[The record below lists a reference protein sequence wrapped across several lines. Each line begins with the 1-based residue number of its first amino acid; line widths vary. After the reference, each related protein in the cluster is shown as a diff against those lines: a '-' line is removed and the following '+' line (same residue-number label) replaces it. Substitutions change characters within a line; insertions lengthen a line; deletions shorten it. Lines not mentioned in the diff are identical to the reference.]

1 MPFGALPNAGDS
13 FAIDV
18 AGMPL
23 VFVRGQEGEL
33 NGFVNACRHRGAR
46 LKPPGASNQRAL
58 ICPYHSWTYGLDG
71 TLRGRPS
78 AEDFPHAPASDCS
91 LARVPVAEALGF
103 VWAIPVWWRT
113 AKSARIDIDDW
124 LGRFGADLRSWG
136 YDSWVP
142 FHQHAFDNAANWK
155 IPFEANLETYHF
167 QYAHRNSIA
176 ALFYDNLL
184 MADHDRQHQRLFLP
198 KRSIERPARHAHAG
212 MAGGA
217 ALEHHYYFFPATFIL
232 HEGDHANAFTVL
244 PESPGRSR
252 VIASTLVPE
261 LPKTEKSV
269 NYWRK
274 NVESFWGALDED
286 FALGVS
292 AQSTLRERC
301 ASVAVLRRDRVV
313 LGQVPGGRGSG
324 TREVAPQ
331 AAAFAAIA
339 ACAVGFGV
347 GSAPILRSVLRSV
360 WLKGSGFPSTLQHRF
375 KLVRPARRRRGWSL
389 RCCSGSVLNAC
400 SRNGLATMPLVSPPR
415 TRFEPQAARR
425 RLRVPRGHGREP
437 ARDRQRL
444 DQRARGGL
452 YSQ

>member
-1 MPFGALPNAGDS
+1 MQHEEQIALIRRALALIETGGSERGEPGVSPVTRYLDPERHEREVERIFRRYPLALCPSASLPNAGDS

-23 VFVRGQEGEL
+23 MFVRGQEGEL

-78 AEDFPHAPASDCS
+78 VEDFPHAPASDCG

-103 VWAIPVWWRT
+103 VWAIPRVV
-113 AKSARIDIDDW
+113 ANGESARIDIDNW

-198 KRSIERPARHAHAG
+198 KRSIESLRGTPTQAWQVGPHSNII
-212 MAGGA
+212 
-217 ALEHHYYFFPATFIL
+217 YYFFPATFIL

-252 VIASTLVPE
+252 VIASTLVPG

-292 AQSTLRERC
+292 AQSTL
-301 ASVAVLRRDRVV
+301 ASGA
-313 LGQVPGGRGSG
+313 
-324 TREVAPQ
+324 Q
-331 AAAFAAIA
+331 ASLYFGATEWCSAKFQADVEAA
-339 ACAVGFGV
+339 
-347 GSAPILRSVLRSV
+347 
-360 WLKGSGFPSTLQHRF
+360 
-375 KLVRPARRRRGWSL
+375 
-389 RCCSGSVLNAC
+389 
-400 SRNGLATMPLVSPPR
+400 LAK
-415 TRFEPQAARR
+415 
-425 RLRVPRGHGREP
+425 
-437 ARDRQRL
+437 
-444 DQRARGGL
+444 
-452 YSQ
+452 

>member
-1 MPFGALPNAGDS
+1 
-13 FAIDV
+13 V

-78 AEDFPHAPASDCS
+78 VEDFPHAPASDCG

-103 VWAIPVWWRT
+103 VWAIPRVV
-113 AKSARIDIDDW
+113 ANGESARIDIDNW

-198 KRSIERPARHAHAG
+198 KRSIEGLRGTPTQAWQVGPHSNII
-212 MAGGA
+212 
-217 ALEHHYYFFPATFIL
+217 YYFFPATFIL

-292 AQSTLRERC
+292 AQSTL
-301 ASVAVLRRDRVV
+301 ASGAQASLYF
-313 LGQVPGGRGSG
+313 G
-324 TREVAPQ
+324 TTEWCSAKFHADVE
-331 AAAFAAIA
+331 AA
-339 ACAVGFGV
+339 
-347 GSAPILRSVLRSV
+347 
-360 WLKGSGFPSTLQHRF
+360 
-375 KLVRPARRRRGWSL
+375 
-389 RCCSGSVLNAC
+389 
-400 SRNGLATMPLVSPPR
+400 LAK
-415 TRFEPQAARR
+415 
-425 RLRVPRGHGREP
+425 
-437 ARDRQRL
+437 
-444 DQRARGGL
+444 
-452 YSQ
+452 

>member
-1 MPFGALPNAGDS
+1 MQHEEQIALIRRALALIETGGSERGEPGVSPVTRYLDPERHEREIERIFRRYPLALCPSASLPNAGDS

-78 AEDFPHAPASDCS
+78 AEDFPHAPASDCG

-103 VWAIPVWWRT
+103 VWAIPRVV
-113 AKSARIDIDDW
+113 ANGESARIDIDNW

-198 KRSIERPARHAHAG
+198 KRSIESLRGTPTQAWQVGPHSNII
-212 MAGGA
+212 
-217 ALEHHYYFFPATFIL
+217 YYFFPATFIL
-232 HEGDHANAFTVL
+232 HEGDHANAFSVL

-274 NVESFWGALDED
+274 NVESFWGALNED

-292 AQSTLRERC
+292 AQSTL
-301 ASVAVLRRDRVV
+301 ASGA
-313 LGQVPGGRGSG
+313 
-324 TREVAPQ
+324 Q
-331 AAAFAAIA
+331 ASLYFGATEWCSAKFHADVEAA
-339 ACAVGFGV
+339 
-347 GSAPILRSVLRSV
+347 
-360 WLKGSGFPSTLQHRF
+360 
-375 KLVRPARRRRGWSL
+375 
-389 RCCSGSVLNAC
+389 
-400 SRNGLATMPLVSPPR
+400 LAK
-415 TRFEPQAARR
+415 
-425 RLRVPRGHGREP
+425 
-437 ARDRQRL
+437 
-444 DQRARGGL
+444 
-452 YSQ
+452 

>member
-1 MPFGALPNAGDS
+1 MQHEEQIALIRRALALIETGGSERGEPGVSPVTRYLDPERHEREIERIFRRYPLALCPSASLPNAGDS

-23 VFVRGQEGEL
+23 VFVRGQEGKL

-78 AEDFPHAPASDCS
+78 AEDFPHAPASECS

-103 VWAIPVWWRT
+103 VWAIPRVV
-113 AKSARIDIDDW
+113 ANGESARIDIDNW

-198 KRSIERPARHAHAG
+198 KRSIEGLRGTPTQAWQVGPHSNII
-212 MAGGA
+212 
-217 ALEHHYYFFPATFIL
+217 YYFFPATFIL

-292 AQSTLRERC
+292 AQSTL
-301 ASVAVLRRDRVV
+301 ASGAQQSLYFGATEWCSAKFHADV
-313 LGQVPGGRGSG
+313 
-324 TREVAPQ
+324 E
-331 AAAFAAIA
+331 AA
-339 ACAVGFGV
+339 
-347 GSAPILRSVLRSV
+347 
-360 WLKGSGFPSTLQHRF
+360 
-375 KLVRPARRRRGWSL
+375 
-389 RCCSGSVLNAC
+389 
-400 SRNGLATMPLVSPPR
+400 LAK
-415 TRFEPQAARR
+415 
-425 RLRVPRGHGREP
+425 
-437 ARDRQRL
+437 
-444 DQRARGGL
+444 
-452 YSQ
+452 